1 MMMQFFEIVTPPA
14 CGENCMCSFPRTGDA
29 TAEKSQKQIAR
40 NSTTKKPLNHRLF
53 LKIVTKCSHHSALAR
68 QQFKKNASP
77 SQAKNRSCSRGLI
90 LNIELSAGNKSYVT
104 IKIEQLQSCHLVVQ
118 KR

>member
-1 MMMQFFEIVTPPA
+1 
-14 CGENCMCSFPRTGDA
+14 MCSLPRTGDA
-29 TAEKSQKQIAR
+29 TAEKISETNRKKF
-40 NSTTKKPLNHRLF
+40 NDKKPLNHRLF
-53 LKIVTKCSHHSALAR
+53 LKIVAKCSHHSALAR
-68 QQFKKNASP
+68 QQFKQNASP

-104 IKIEQLQSCHLVVQ
+104 IKIEQLQSCRLVVQ